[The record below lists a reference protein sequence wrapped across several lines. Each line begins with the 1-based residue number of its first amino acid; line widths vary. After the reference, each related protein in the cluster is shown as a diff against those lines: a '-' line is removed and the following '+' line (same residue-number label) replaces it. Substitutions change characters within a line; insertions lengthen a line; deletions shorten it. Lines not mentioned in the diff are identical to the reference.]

1 MTTTV
6 NALTTAVVSGAGNYT
21 SLTNSYGL
29 ILVLLLLSLLI
40 YKEIARASGDQRANQ
55 WAGTFNI
62 AIVPLL
68 IGFALVVALRF
79 YDQLT

>member
-6 NALTTAVVSGAGNYT
+6 NALTSAVVSATNYFD
-21 SLTNSYGL
+21 LTNGFGL

-40 YKEIARASGDQRANQ
+40 YKEVARASGGEQANQ
-55 WAGTFNI
+55 YAQTFNI

-68 IGFALVVALRF
+68 IGFAVIVALRF
-79 YDQLT
+79 IYLIV